1 MHVFP
6 KPPEAKQVPSVR
18 TFHGDTFTDPYEWMR
33 DKDSA
38 DLKSYVAA
46 ENAYTSART
55 AGLANLRKTLFDEF
69 RSHVQE
75 TDMSVPTRLDGYWYY
90 ARTQEGKQYGV
101 QCRMPIRGEDDWTP
115 PEINANDAPGVI
127 PGEQV
132 ILDANTEAEGHDF
145 FQIGGMDISKD
156 GTWLLFGVDTSG
168 DEQYDF
174 RIRNLDTGEQLPD
187 ELDGLAAACFTPDG
201 RYVFATL
208 LDDAQR
214 PYAIRRHKVG
224 EPVERDVIVY
234 EEHDEKFW
242 VGIGLSF
249 DERNLVIGTG
259 SKTTTEVLMLPTATP
274 EGEFQA
280 FIPRQEGVEYDVS
293 FAVFEHAGE
302 HGEDL
307 PVAIVYHNLANP
319 NFEIDVIDMSAA
331 RPPYRIGDGVRIVQG
346 SPYGSEDGEKVIA
359 GASAMPVGTP
369 YDDATNPQI
378 LRGVRGLAVE
388 GIAMH
393 EHFVALSY
401 RANGLPKLAV
411 MSKQQA
417 AQDFLARRENVDR
430 LMVVR
435 ERGRHT
441 QISVIE
447 DNVLVEHY
455 VSDIQEVATVGNI
468 YLGRV
473 QNVLPSMEAAFVDIG
488 QARNGVLYAG
498 EVNWDATRLEGQP
511 RRIELAFKSGDPVL
525 VQVTKDPIG
534 HKGARLTSQVTLA
547 GRFLVLVPSGG
558 MTGVSRKLSDRERN
572 RLKSIVS
579 KIAPKDMGVIIR
591 TAAEG
596 ASEEAIAKD
605 LEGLTNQWAEIQ
617 RKREEFLHGKRPKL
631 LQGEPDV
638 AIRVV
643 RDIFNDDFNKM
654 IVEGDGVY
662 HRIEEYLDHMAPD
675 LHNKLERWD
684 PEEHGGKDVFDRWQ
698 IDSQLRKGMERQV
711 YLPSGGSIVIDRTEA
726 MTTIDVNTG
735 RFIGKGKSLEET
747 VTRCNL
753 EASEEIAR
761 QLRLRDIGGMVMIDY
776 VDMVMPANR
785 DLVLRRLV
793 ECLARDRTKHQ
804 VAEVTSLGLVQ
815 MTRKRIGQGLV
826 EAFSEECP
834 ECKGRGFI
842 VHDEPTISAEFD
854 DPYAM
859 KGGDPFVRTN
869 KHGHGT
875 PEVHAPKGSSA
886 AVKAK
891 LAQIAAA
898 AVAANVAAEAEESV
912 EAPAADTTEETAKVD
927 VAVESTVESAA
938 ESAGNAGDTERVEQV
953 EGEVIDD
960 AEQSADDA
968 AAVTVEDAAEES

>member
-307 PVAIVYHNLANP
+307 PIAIVYHNLANP

-411 MSKQQA
+411 MSKQPA
-417 AQDFLARRENVDR
+417 AQDFRARRPWQFAEVNVPELDGDWDGASDDAAVNPPQLKDFEGSSAR
-430 LMVVR
+430 LYSIGTAGNPSYEAPRMRYMVTGYTRPGELREFDPRTGEDVLLKRANVLGSFDARDYVERRIWVQVR
-435 ERGRHT
+435 DGEQVPVSLVWRRDCVRGRMPMFVIGYGAYE
-441 QISVIE
+441 ISS
-447 DNVLVEHY
+447 DPAFS
-455 VSDIQEVATVGNI
+455 VSR
-468 YLGRV
+468 L
-473 QNVLPSMEAAFVDIG
+473 SMLD
-488 QARNGVLYAG
+488 RGVLYVVPHVRGGGEMGRAWYEMGRRRNKKHTFGDFIDVTAAIQDCGLADRARTVANGGSAG
-498 EVNWDATRLEGQP
+498 GLLMGAVANMAPERFAGIEADVPFVDALTTILDPTLPLTVTEWDEW
-511 RRIELAFKSGDPVL
+511 GDPL
-525 VQVTKDPIG
+525 HDAETYRYMKTYTPYENAPAPG
-534 HKGARLTSQVTLA
+534 EGGARWPDGTPVTAFPKIFVTTSMNDSRVMVVEPLKWVARLQAAGLDAIIKIEAEAGHGGTSGRYAQWKQICYENAWVLA
-547 GRFLVLVPSGG
+547 
-558 MTGVSRKLSDRERN
+558 
-572 RLKSIVS
+572 
-579 KIAPKDMGVIIR
+579 AMG
-591 TAAEG
+591 
-596 ASEEAIAKD
+596 
-605 LEGLTNQWAEIQ
+605 
-617 RKREEFLHGKRPKL
+617 
-631 LQGEPDV
+631 
-638 AIRVV
+638 
-643 RDIFNDDFNKM
+643 
-654 IVEGDGVY
+654 
-662 HRIEEYLDHMAPD
+662 IEE
-675 LHNKLERWD
+675 
-684 PEEHGGKDVFDRWQ
+684 
-698 IDSQLRKGMERQV
+698 
-711 YLPSGGSIVIDRTEA
+711 
-726 MTTIDVNTG
+726 
-735 RFIGKGKSLEET
+735 
-747 VTRCNL
+747 
-753 EASEEIAR
+753 
-761 QLRLRDIGGMVMIDY
+761 
-776 VDMVMPANR
+776 
-785 DLVLRRLV
+785 
-793 ECLARDRTKHQ
+793 
-804 VAEVTSLGLVQ
+804 
-815 MTRKRIGQGLV
+815 
-826 EAFSEECP
+826 
-834 ECKGRGFI
+834 
-842 VHDEPTISAEFD
+842 
-854 DPYAM
+854 
-859 KGGDPFVRTN
+859 
-869 KHGHGT
+869 
-875 PEVHAPKGSSA
+875 
-886 AVKAK
+886 
-891 LAQIAAA
+891 
-898 AVAANVAAEAEESV
+898 
-912 EAPAADTTEETAKVD
+912 
-927 VAVESTVESAA
+927 
-938 ESAGNAGDTERVEQV
+938 
-953 EGEVIDD
+953 
-960 AEQSADDA
+960 
-968 AAVTVEDAAEES
+968 

>member
-18 TFHGDTFTDPYEWMR
+18 TFHGDTFTDSYEWMR

-417 AQDFLARRENVDR
+417 AQDFLARRPWQFAEVNVPELDGDWDGASDDAAVNPPQLKDFEGSSAR
-430 LMVVR
+430 LYSIGTAGNPSYEAPRMRYMVTGYTRPGELREFDPRTGEDVLLKRANVLGSFDARDYVERRIWVQVR
-435 ERGRHT
+435 DGEQVPVSLVWRRDCVRGRMPMFVIGYGAYE
-441 QISVIE
+441 ISS
-447 DNVLVEHY
+447 DPAFS
-455 VSDIQEVATVGNI
+455 VSR
-468 YLGRV
+468 L
-473 QNVLPSMEAAFVDIG
+473 SMLD
-488 QARNGVLYAG
+488 RGVLYVVPHVRGGGEMGRAWYEMGRRRNKKHTFEDFIDVTAAIQDCGLADRARTVANGGSAG
-498 EVNWDATRLEGQP
+498 GLLMGAVANMAPERFAGIEADVPFVDALTTILDPTLPLTVTEWDEW
-511 RRIELAFKSGDPVL
+511 GDPL
-525 VQVTKDPIG
+525 HDAETYRYMKTYTPYENAPAPG
-534 HKGARLTSQVTLA
+534 EGGARWPDGTPVTAFPKIFVTTSMNDSRVMVVEPLKWVARLQAAGLDAIIKIEAEAGHGGTSGRYAQWKQICYENAWVLA
-547 GRFLVLVPSGG
+547 
-558 MTGVSRKLSDRERN
+558 
-572 RLKSIVS
+572 
-579 KIAPKDMGVIIR
+579 AMG
-591 TAAEG
+591 
-596 ASEEAIAKD
+596 
-605 LEGLTNQWAEIQ
+605 
-617 RKREEFLHGKRPKL
+617 
-631 LQGEPDV
+631 
-638 AIRVV
+638 
-643 RDIFNDDFNKM
+643 
-654 IVEGDGVY
+654 
-662 HRIEEYLDHMAPD
+662 IEE
-675 LHNKLERWD
+675 
-684 PEEHGGKDVFDRWQ
+684 
-698 IDSQLRKGMERQV
+698 
-711 YLPSGGSIVIDRTEA
+711 
-726 MTTIDVNTG
+726 
-735 RFIGKGKSLEET
+735 
-747 VTRCNL
+747 
-753 EASEEIAR
+753 
-761 QLRLRDIGGMVMIDY
+761 
-776 VDMVMPANR
+776 
-785 DLVLRRLV
+785 
-793 ECLARDRTKHQ
+793 
-804 VAEVTSLGLVQ
+804 
-815 MTRKRIGQGLV
+815 
-826 EAFSEECP
+826 
-834 ECKGRGFI
+834 
-842 VHDEPTISAEFD
+842 
-854 DPYAM
+854 
-859 KGGDPFVRTN
+859 
-869 KHGHGT
+869 
-875 PEVHAPKGSSA
+875 
-886 AVKAK
+886 
-891 LAQIAAA
+891 
-898 AVAANVAAEAEESV
+898 
-912 EAPAADTTEETAKVD
+912 
-927 VAVESTVESAA
+927 
-938 ESAGNAGDTERVEQV
+938 
-953 EGEVIDD
+953 
-960 AEQSADDA
+960 
-968 AAVTVEDAAEES
+968 

>member
-417 AQDFLARRENVDR
+417 AQDFLARRPWQFAEVNVPELDGDWDGASDDAAVNPPQLKDFEGSSAR
-430 LMVVR
+430 LYSIGTAGNPSYEAPRMRYMVTGYTRPGELREFDPRTGEDVLLKRANVLGSFDARDYVERRIWVQVR
-435 ERGRHT
+435 DGEQVPVSLVWRRDCVRGRMPMFV
-441 QISVIE
+441 IGYGAYELSSDPAFSVSR
-447 DNVLVEHY
+447 L
-455 VSDIQEVATVGNI
+455 
-468 YLGRV
+468 
-473 QNVLPSMEAAFVDIG
+473 SMLD
-488 QARNGVLYAG
+488 RGVLYVVPHVRGGGEMGRAWYEMGRRRNKKHTFEDFIDVTAAIQDCGLADRARTVANGGSAG
-498 EVNWDATRLEGQP
+498 GLLMGAVANMAPERFAGIEADVPFVDALTTILDPTLPLTVTEWDEW
-511 RRIELAFKSGDPVL
+511 GDPL
-525 VQVTKDPIG
+525 HDAETYRYMKTYTPYENAPAPG
-534 HKGARLTSQVTLA
+534 EGGARWPDGTPVTAFPKIFVTTSMNDSRVMVVEPLKWVARLQAAGLDAIIKIEAEAGHGGTSGRYAQWKQICYENAWVLA
-547 GRFLVLVPSGG
+547 
-558 MTGVSRKLSDRERN
+558 
-572 RLKSIVS
+572 
-579 KIAPKDMGVIIR
+579 AMG
-591 TAAEG
+591 
-596 ASEEAIAKD
+596 
-605 LEGLTNQWAEIQ
+605 
-617 RKREEFLHGKRPKL
+617 
-631 LQGEPDV
+631 
-638 AIRVV
+638 
-643 RDIFNDDFNKM
+643 
-654 IVEGDGVY
+654 
-662 HRIEEYLDHMAPD
+662 IEE
-675 LHNKLERWD
+675 
-684 PEEHGGKDVFDRWQ
+684 
-698 IDSQLRKGMERQV
+698 
-711 YLPSGGSIVIDRTEA
+711 
-726 MTTIDVNTG
+726 
-735 RFIGKGKSLEET
+735 
-747 VTRCNL
+747 
-753 EASEEIAR
+753 
-761 QLRLRDIGGMVMIDY
+761 
-776 VDMVMPANR
+776 
-785 DLVLRRLV
+785 
-793 ECLARDRTKHQ
+793 
-804 VAEVTSLGLVQ
+804 
-815 MTRKRIGQGLV
+815 
-826 EAFSEECP
+826 
-834 ECKGRGFI
+834 
-842 VHDEPTISAEFD
+842 
-854 DPYAM
+854 
-859 KGGDPFVRTN
+859 
-869 KHGHGT
+869 
-875 PEVHAPKGSSA
+875 
-886 AVKAK
+886 
-891 LAQIAAA
+891 
-898 AVAANVAAEAEESV
+898 
-912 EAPAADTTEETAKVD
+912 
-927 VAVESTVESAA
+927 
-938 ESAGNAGDTERVEQV
+938 
-953 EGEVIDD
+953 
-960 AEQSADDA
+960 
-968 AAVTVEDAAEES
+968 

>member
-417 AQDFLARRENVDR
+417 AQDFLARRPWQFAEVNVPELDGDWDGASDDAAVNPPQLKDFEGSSAR
-430 LMVVR
+430 LYSIGTAGNPSYEAPRMRYMVTGYTRPGELREFDPRTGEDVLLKRANVLGSFDARDYVERRIWVQVR
-435 ERGRHT
+435 DGEQVPVSLVWRRDCVRGRMPMFVIGYGAYE
-441 QISVIE
+441 ISS
-447 DNVLVEHY
+447 DPAFS
-455 VSDIQEVATVGNI
+455 VSR
-468 YLGRV
+468 L
-473 QNVLPSMEAAFVDIG
+473 SMLD
-488 QARNGVLYAG
+488 RGVLYVVPHVRGGGEMGRAWYEMGRRRNKKHTFEDFIDVTAAIQDCGLADRARTVANGGSAG
-498 EVNWDATRLEGQP
+498 GLLMGAVANMAPERFAGIEAEVPVVDALTTILDPTLPLTVTEWDEW
-511 RRIELAFKSGDPVL
+511 GDPL
-525 VQVTKDPIG
+525 HDAETYRYMKTYTPYENAPAPG
-534 HKGARLTSQVTLA
+534 EGGARWPDGTPVTAFPKIFVTTSMNDSRVMVVEPLKWVARLQAAGLDAIIKIEAEAGHGGTSGRYAQWKQICYENAWVLA
-547 GRFLVLVPSGG
+547 
-558 MTGVSRKLSDRERN
+558 
-572 RLKSIVS
+572 
-579 KIAPKDMGVIIR
+579 AMG
-591 TAAEG
+591 
-596 ASEEAIAKD
+596 
-605 LEGLTNQWAEIQ
+605 
-617 RKREEFLHGKRPKL
+617 
-631 LQGEPDV
+631 
-638 AIRVV
+638 
-643 RDIFNDDFNKM
+643 
-654 IVEGDGVY
+654 
-662 HRIEEYLDHMAPD
+662 IEE
-675 LHNKLERWD
+675 
-684 PEEHGGKDVFDRWQ
+684 
-698 IDSQLRKGMERQV
+698 
-711 YLPSGGSIVIDRTEA
+711 
-726 MTTIDVNTG
+726 
-735 RFIGKGKSLEET
+735 
-747 VTRCNL
+747 
-753 EASEEIAR
+753 
-761 QLRLRDIGGMVMIDY
+761 
-776 VDMVMPANR
+776 
-785 DLVLRRLV
+785 
-793 ECLARDRTKHQ
+793 
-804 VAEVTSLGLVQ
+804 
-815 MTRKRIGQGLV
+815 
-826 EAFSEECP
+826 
-834 ECKGRGFI
+834 
-842 VHDEPTISAEFD
+842 
-854 DPYAM
+854 
-859 KGGDPFVRTN
+859 
-869 KHGHGT
+869 
-875 PEVHAPKGSSA
+875 
-886 AVKAK
+886 
-891 LAQIAAA
+891 
-898 AVAANVAAEAEESV
+898 
-912 EAPAADTTEETAKVD
+912 
-927 VAVESTVESAA
+927 
-938 ESAGNAGDTERVEQV
+938 
-953 EGEVIDD
+953 
-960 AEQSADDA
+960 
-968 AAVTVEDAAEES
+968 

>member
-55 AGLANLRKTLFDEF
+55 AGLANLRKTIFDEF

-417 AQDFLARRENVDR
+417 AQDFLARRPWQFAEVNVPELDGDWDGASDDAAVNPPQLKDFEGSSAR
-430 LMVVR
+430 LYSIGTAGNPSYEAPRMRYMVTGYTRPGELREFDPRTGEDVLLKRANVLGSFDARDYVERRIWVQVR
-435 ERGRHT
+435 DGEQVPVSLVWRRDCVRGRMPMFVIGYGAYE
-441 QISVIE
+441 ISS
-447 DNVLVEHY
+447 DPAFS
-455 VSDIQEVATVGNI
+455 VSR
-468 YLGRV
+468 L
-473 QNVLPSMEAAFVDIG
+473 SMLD
-488 QARNGVLYAG
+488 RGVLYVVPHVRGGGEMGRAWYEMGRRRNKKHTFEDFIDVTAAIQDCGLADRARTVANGGSAG
-498 EVNWDATRLEGQP
+498 GLLMGAVANMAPERFAGIEADVPFVDALTTILDPTLPLTVTEWDEW
-511 RRIELAFKSGDPVL
+511 GDPL
-525 VQVTKDPIG
+525 HDAETYRYMKTYTPYENAPAPG
-534 HKGARLTSQVTLA
+534 EGGARWPDGTPVTAFPKIFVTTSMNDSRVMVVEPLKWVARLQAAGLDAIIKIEAEAGHGGTSGRYAQWKQICYENAWVLA
-547 GRFLVLVPSGG
+547 
-558 MTGVSRKLSDRERN
+558 
-572 RLKSIVS
+572 
-579 KIAPKDMGVIIR
+579 AMG
-591 TAAEG
+591 
-596 ASEEAIAKD
+596 
-605 LEGLTNQWAEIQ
+605 
-617 RKREEFLHGKRPKL
+617 
-631 LQGEPDV
+631 
-638 AIRVV
+638 
-643 RDIFNDDFNKM
+643 
-654 IVEGDGVY
+654 
-662 HRIEEYLDHMAPD
+662 IEE
-675 LHNKLERWD
+675 
-684 PEEHGGKDVFDRWQ
+684 
-698 IDSQLRKGMERQV
+698 
-711 YLPSGGSIVIDRTEA
+711 
-726 MTTIDVNTG
+726 
-735 RFIGKGKSLEET
+735 
-747 VTRCNL
+747 
-753 EASEEIAR
+753 
-761 QLRLRDIGGMVMIDY
+761 
-776 VDMVMPANR
+776 
-785 DLVLRRLV
+785 
-793 ECLARDRTKHQ
+793 
-804 VAEVTSLGLVQ
+804 
-815 MTRKRIGQGLV
+815 
-826 EAFSEECP
+826 
-834 ECKGRGFI
+834 
-842 VHDEPTISAEFD
+842 
-854 DPYAM
+854 
-859 KGGDPFVRTN
+859 
-869 KHGHGT
+869 
-875 PEVHAPKGSSA
+875 
-886 AVKAK
+886 
-891 LAQIAAA
+891 
-898 AVAANVAAEAEESV
+898 
-912 EAPAADTTEETAKVD
+912 
-927 VAVESTVESAA
+927 
-938 ESAGNAGDTERVEQV
+938 
-953 EGEVIDD
+953 
-960 AEQSADDA
+960 
-968 AAVTVEDAAEES
+968 

>member
-417 AQDFLARRENVDR
+417 AQDFLARRPWQFAEVNVPELDGDWDGASDDAAVNPPQLKDFEGSSAR
-430 LMVVR
+430 LYSIGTAGNPSYEAPRMRYMVTGYTRPGELREFDPRTGEDVLLKRANVLGSFDARDYVERRIWVQVR
-435 ERGRHT
+435 DGEQVPVSLVWRRDCVRGRMPMFV
-441 QISVIE
+441 IGYGAYEICSDPAFSVSRLRML
-447 DNVLVEHY
+447 D
-455 VSDIQEVATVGNI
+455 
-468 YLGRV
+468 R
-473 QNVLPSMEAAFVDIG
+473 
-488 QARNGVLYAG
+488 GVLYVVPHVRGGGEMGRAWYEMGRRRNKKHTFEDFIDVTAAIQDCGLADRARTVANGGSAG
-498 EVNWDATRLEGQP
+498 GLLMGAVANMAPERFAGIEADVPFVDALTTILDPTLPLTVTEWDEW
-511 RRIELAFKSGDPVL
+511 GDPL
-525 VQVTKDPIG
+525 HDAETYRYMKTYTPYENAPAPG
-534 HKGARLTSQVTLA
+534 EGGARWPDGTPVTAFPKIFVTTSMNDSRVMVVEPLKWVARLQAAGLDAIIKIEAEAGHGGTSGRYAQWKQICYENAWVLA
-547 GRFLVLVPSGG
+547 
-558 MTGVSRKLSDRERN
+558 
-572 RLKSIVS
+572 
-579 KIAPKDMGVIIR
+579 AMG
-591 TAAEG
+591 
-596 ASEEAIAKD
+596 
-605 LEGLTNQWAEIQ
+605 
-617 RKREEFLHGKRPKL
+617 
-631 LQGEPDV
+631 
-638 AIRVV
+638 
-643 RDIFNDDFNKM
+643 
-654 IVEGDGVY
+654 
-662 HRIEEYLDHMAPD
+662 IEE
-675 LHNKLERWD
+675 
-684 PEEHGGKDVFDRWQ
+684 
-698 IDSQLRKGMERQV
+698 
-711 YLPSGGSIVIDRTEA
+711 
-726 MTTIDVNTG
+726 
-735 RFIGKGKSLEET
+735 
-747 VTRCNL
+747 
-753 EASEEIAR
+753 
-761 QLRLRDIGGMVMIDY
+761 
-776 VDMVMPANR
+776 
-785 DLVLRRLV
+785 
-793 ECLARDRTKHQ
+793 
-804 VAEVTSLGLVQ
+804 
-815 MTRKRIGQGLV
+815 
-826 EAFSEECP
+826 
-834 ECKGRGFI
+834 
-842 VHDEPTISAEFD
+842 
-854 DPYAM
+854 
-859 KGGDPFVRTN
+859 
-869 KHGHGT
+869 
-875 PEVHAPKGSSA
+875 
-886 AVKAK
+886 
-891 LAQIAAA
+891 
-898 AVAANVAAEAEESV
+898 
-912 EAPAADTTEETAKVD
+912 
-927 VAVESTVESAA
+927 
-938 ESAGNAGDTERVEQV
+938 
-953 EGEVIDD
+953 
-960 AEQSADDA
+960 
-968 AAVTVEDAAEES
+968 

>member
-307 PVAIVYHNLANP
+307 PIAIVYHNLANP

-378 LRGVRGLAVE
+378 LHGVRGLAVE

-417 AQDFLARRENVDR
+417 AQDFLARRPWQFAEVNVPELDGDWDGASDDAAVNPPQLKDFEGSSAR
-430 LMVVR
+430 LYSIGTAGNPSYEAPRMRYMVTGYTRPGELREFDPRTGEDVLLKRANVLGSFDARDYVERRIWVQVR
-435 ERGRHT
+435 DGEQVPVSLVWRRDCVRGRMPMFVIGYGAYE
-441 QISVIE
+441 ISS
-447 DNVLVEHY
+447 DPAFS
-455 VSDIQEVATVGNI
+455 VSR
-468 YLGRV
+468 L
-473 QNVLPSMEAAFVDIG
+473 SMLD
-488 QARNGVLYAG
+488 RGVLYVVPHVRGGGEMGRAWYEMGRRRNKKHTFEDFIDVTAAIQDCGLADRARTVANGGSAG
-498 EVNWDATRLEGQP
+498 GLLMGAVANMAPERFAGIEADVPFVDALTTILDPTLPLTVTEWDEW
-511 RRIELAFKSGDPVL
+511 GDPL
-525 VQVTKDPIG
+525 HDAETYRYMKTYTPYENAPAPG
-534 HKGARLTSQVTLA
+534 EGGARWPDGTPVTAFPKIFVTTSMNDSRVMVVEPLKWVARLQAAGLDAIIKIEAEAGHGGTSGRYAQWKQICYENAWVLA
-547 GRFLVLVPSGG
+547 
-558 MTGVSRKLSDRERN
+558 
-572 RLKSIVS
+572 
-579 KIAPKDMGVIIR
+579 AMG
-591 TAAEG
+591 
-596 ASEEAIAKD
+596 
-605 LEGLTNQWAEIQ
+605 
-617 RKREEFLHGKRPKL
+617 
-631 LQGEPDV
+631 
-638 AIRVV
+638 
-643 RDIFNDDFNKM
+643 
-654 IVEGDGVY
+654 
-662 HRIEEYLDHMAPD
+662 IEE
-675 LHNKLERWD
+675 
-684 PEEHGGKDVFDRWQ
+684 
-698 IDSQLRKGMERQV
+698 
-711 YLPSGGSIVIDRTEA
+711 
-726 MTTIDVNTG
+726 
-735 RFIGKGKSLEET
+735 
-747 VTRCNL
+747 
-753 EASEEIAR
+753 
-761 QLRLRDIGGMVMIDY
+761 
-776 VDMVMPANR
+776 
-785 DLVLRRLV
+785 
-793 ECLARDRTKHQ
+793 
-804 VAEVTSLGLVQ
+804 
-815 MTRKRIGQGLV
+815 
-826 EAFSEECP
+826 
-834 ECKGRGFI
+834 
-842 VHDEPTISAEFD
+842 
-854 DPYAM
+854 
-859 KGGDPFVRTN
+859 
-869 KHGHGT
+869 
-875 PEVHAPKGSSA
+875 
-886 AVKAK
+886 
-891 LAQIAAA
+891 
-898 AVAANVAAEAEESV
+898 
-912 EAPAADTTEETAKVD
+912 
-927 VAVESTVESAA
+927 
-938 ESAGNAGDTERVEQV
+938 
-953 EGEVIDD
+953 
-960 AEQSADDA
+960 
-968 AAVTVEDAAEES
+968 

>member
-417 AQDFLARRENVDR
+417 AQDFLARRPWQFAEVNVPELDGDWDGASDDAAVNPPQLKDFEGSSAR
-430 LMVVR
+430 LYSIGTAGNPSYEAPRMRYMVTGYTRPGELREFDPRTGEDVLLKRANVLGSFDARDYVERRIWVQVR
-435 ERGRHT
+435 DGEQVPVSLVWRRDCVRGRMPMFVIGYGAYE
-441 QISVIE
+441 ISS
-447 DNVLVEHY
+447 DPAFS
-455 VSDIQEVATVGNI
+455 VSR
-468 YLGRV
+468 L
-473 QNVLPSMEAAFVDIG
+473 SMLD
-488 QARNGVLYAG
+488 RGVLYVVPHVRGGGEMGRAWYEMGRRRNKKHTFEDFIDVTAAIPDCGLADRARTVANGGSAG
-498 EVNWDATRLEGQP
+498 GLLMGAVAYMAPERFAGIEADVPFVDALTTILDPTLPLTVTEWDEW
-511 RRIELAFKSGDPVL
+511 GDPL
-525 VQVTKDPIG
+525 HDAETYRYMKTYTPYENAPAPG
-534 HKGARLTSQVTLA
+534 EGGARWPDGTPVTAFPKIFVTTSMNDSRVMVVEPLKWVARLQAAGLDAIIKIEAEAGHGGTSGRYAQWKQICYENAWVLA
-547 GRFLVLVPSGG
+547 
-558 MTGVSRKLSDRERN
+558 
-572 RLKSIVS
+572 
-579 KIAPKDMGVIIR
+579 AMG
-591 TAAEG
+591 
-596 ASEEAIAKD
+596 
-605 LEGLTNQWAEIQ
+605 
-617 RKREEFLHGKRPKL
+617 
-631 LQGEPDV
+631 
-638 AIRVV
+638 
-643 RDIFNDDFNKM
+643 
-654 IVEGDGVY
+654 
-662 HRIEEYLDHMAPD
+662 IEE
-675 LHNKLERWD
+675 
-684 PEEHGGKDVFDRWQ
+684 
-698 IDSQLRKGMERQV
+698 
-711 YLPSGGSIVIDRTEA
+711 
-726 MTTIDVNTG
+726 
-735 RFIGKGKSLEET
+735 
-747 VTRCNL
+747 
-753 EASEEIAR
+753 
-761 QLRLRDIGGMVMIDY
+761 
-776 VDMVMPANR
+776 
-785 DLVLRRLV
+785 
-793 ECLARDRTKHQ
+793 
-804 VAEVTSLGLVQ
+804 
-815 MTRKRIGQGLV
+815 
-826 EAFSEECP
+826 
-834 ECKGRGFI
+834 
-842 VHDEPTISAEFD
+842 
-854 DPYAM
+854 
-859 KGGDPFVRTN
+859 
-869 KHGHGT
+869 
-875 PEVHAPKGSSA
+875 
-886 AVKAK
+886 
-891 LAQIAAA
+891 
-898 AVAANVAAEAEESV
+898 
-912 EAPAADTTEETAKVD
+912 
-927 VAVESTVESAA
+927 
-938 ESAGNAGDTERVEQV
+938 
-953 EGEVIDD
+953 
-960 AEQSADDA
+960 
-968 AAVTVEDAAEES
+968 

>member
-55 AGLANLRKTLFDEF
+55 AGLANLRTTLFDEF

-307 PVAIVYHNLANP
+307 PIAIVYHNLANP

-417 AQDFLARRENVDR
+417 AQDFLARRPWQFAEVNVPELDGDWDGASDDVAVNPPQLKDFEGSSAR
-430 LMVVR
+430 LYSIGTAGNPSYEAPRMRYMVTGYTRPGELREFDPRTGEDVLLKRANVLGSFDARDYVERRIWVQVR
-435 ERGRHT
+435 DGEQVPVSLVWRRDCVRGRMPMFVIGYGAYE
-441 QISVIE
+441 ISS
-447 DNVLVEHY
+447 DPAFS
-455 VSDIQEVATVGNI
+455 VSR
-468 YLGRV
+468 L
-473 QNVLPSMEAAFVDIG
+473 SMLD
-488 QARNGVLYAG
+488 RGVLYVVPHVRGGGEMGRAWYEMGRRRNKKHTFEDFIDVTAAIQDCGLADRARTVANGGSAG
-498 EVNWDATRLEGQP
+498 GLLMGAVANMAPERFAGIEADVPFVDALTTILDPTLPLTVTEWDEW
-511 RRIELAFKSGDPVL
+511 GDPL
-525 VQVTKDPIG
+525 HDAETYRYMKTYTPYENAPAPG
-534 HKGARLTSQVTLA
+534 EGGARWPDGTPVTAFPKIFVTTSMNDSRVMVVEPLKWVARLQAAGLDAIIKIEAEAGHGGTSGRYAQWKQICYENAWVLA
-547 GRFLVLVPSGG
+547 
-558 MTGVSRKLSDRERN
+558 
-572 RLKSIVS
+572 
-579 KIAPKDMGVIIR
+579 AMG
-591 TAAEG
+591 
-596 ASEEAIAKD
+596 
-605 LEGLTNQWAEIQ
+605 
-617 RKREEFLHGKRPKL
+617 
-631 LQGEPDV
+631 
-638 AIRVV
+638 
-643 RDIFNDDFNKM
+643 
-654 IVEGDGVY
+654 
-662 HRIEEYLDHMAPD
+662 IEE
-675 LHNKLERWD
+675 
-684 PEEHGGKDVFDRWQ
+684 
-698 IDSQLRKGMERQV
+698 
-711 YLPSGGSIVIDRTEA
+711 
-726 MTTIDVNTG
+726 
-735 RFIGKGKSLEET
+735 
-747 VTRCNL
+747 
-753 EASEEIAR
+753 
-761 QLRLRDIGGMVMIDY
+761 
-776 VDMVMPANR
+776 
-785 DLVLRRLV
+785 
-793 ECLARDRTKHQ
+793 
-804 VAEVTSLGLVQ
+804 
-815 MTRKRIGQGLV
+815 
-826 EAFSEECP
+826 
-834 ECKGRGFI
+834 
-842 VHDEPTISAEFD
+842 
-854 DPYAM
+854 
-859 KGGDPFVRTN
+859 
-869 KHGHGT
+869 
-875 PEVHAPKGSSA
+875 
-886 AVKAK
+886 
-891 LAQIAAA
+891 
-898 AVAANVAAEAEESV
+898 
-912 EAPAADTTEETAKVD
+912 
-927 VAVESTVESAA
+927 
-938 ESAGNAGDTERVEQV
+938 
-953 EGEVIDD
+953 
-960 AEQSADDA
+960 
-968 AAVTVEDAAEES
+968 

>member
-417 AQDFLARRENVDR
+417 AQDFLARRPWQFAEVNVPELDGDWDGASDDAAVNPPQLKDFEGSSAR
-430 LMVVR
+430 LYSIGTAGNPSYEAPRMRYMVTGYTRPGELREFDPRTGEDVLLKRANVLGSFDARDYVERRIWVQVR
-435 ERGRHT
+435 DGEQVPVSLVWRRDCVRGRMPMFVIGYGAYE
-441 QISVIE
+441 ISS
-447 DNVLVEHY
+447 DPAFS
-455 VSDIQEVATVGNI
+455 VSR
-468 YLGRV
+468 L
-473 QNVLPSMEAAFVDIG
+473 SMLD
-488 QARNGVLYAG
+488 RGVLYVVPHVRGGEMGRAWYEMGRRRNKKHTFEDFIDVTAAIQDCGLADRARTVANGGSAG
-498 EVNWDATRLEGQP
+498 GLLMGAVANMAPERFAGIEADVPFVDALTTILDPTLPLTVTEWDEW
-511 RRIELAFKSGDPVL
+511 GDPL
-525 VQVTKDPIG
+525 HDAETYRYMKTYTPYENAPAPG
-534 HKGARLTSQVTLA
+534 EGGARWPDGTPVTAFPKIFVTTSMNDSRVMVVEPLKWVARLQAAGLDAIIKIEAEAGHGGTSGRYAQWKQICYENAWVLA
-547 GRFLVLVPSGG
+547 
-558 MTGVSRKLSDRERN
+558 
-572 RLKSIVS
+572 
-579 KIAPKDMGVIIR
+579 AMG
-591 TAAEG
+591 
-596 ASEEAIAKD
+596 
-605 LEGLTNQWAEIQ
+605 
-617 RKREEFLHGKRPKL
+617 
-631 LQGEPDV
+631 
-638 AIRVV
+638 
-643 RDIFNDDFNKM
+643 
-654 IVEGDGVY
+654 
-662 HRIEEYLDHMAPD
+662 IEE
-675 LHNKLERWD
+675 
-684 PEEHGGKDVFDRWQ
+684 
-698 IDSQLRKGMERQV
+698 
-711 YLPSGGSIVIDRTEA
+711 
-726 MTTIDVNTG
+726 
-735 RFIGKGKSLEET
+735 
-747 VTRCNL
+747 
-753 EASEEIAR
+753 
-761 QLRLRDIGGMVMIDY
+761 
-776 VDMVMPANR
+776 
-785 DLVLRRLV
+785 
-793 ECLARDRTKHQ
+793 
-804 VAEVTSLGLVQ
+804 
-815 MTRKRIGQGLV
+815 
-826 EAFSEECP
+826 
-834 ECKGRGFI
+834 
-842 VHDEPTISAEFD
+842 
-854 DPYAM
+854 
-859 KGGDPFVRTN
+859 
-869 KHGHGT
+869 
-875 PEVHAPKGSSA
+875 
-886 AVKAK
+886 
-891 LAQIAAA
+891 
-898 AVAANVAAEAEESV
+898 
-912 EAPAADTTEETAKVD
+912 
-927 VAVESTVESAA
+927 
-938 ESAGNAGDTERVEQV
+938 
-953 EGEVIDD
+953 
-960 AEQSADDA
+960 
-968 AAVTVEDAAEES
+968 

>member
-1 MHVFP
+1 MTGMHVFP

-417 AQDFLARRENVDR
+417 AQDFLARRPWQFAEVNVPELDGDWDGASDDAAVNPPQLKDFEGSSAR
-430 LMVVR
+430 LYSIGTAGNPSYEAPRMRYMVTGYTRPGELREFDPRTGEDVLLKRANVLGSFDARDYVERRIWVQVR
-435 ERGRHT
+435 DGEQVPVSLVWRRDCVRGRMPMFVIGYGAYE
-441 QISVIE
+441 ISS
-447 DNVLVEHY
+447 DPAFS
-455 VSDIQEVATVGNI
+455 VSR
-468 YLGRV
+468 L
-473 QNVLPSMEAAFVDIG
+473 SMLD
-488 QARNGVLYAG
+488 RGVLYVVPHVRGGGEMGRAWYEMGRRRNKKHTFEDFIDVTAAIQDCGLADRARTVANGGSAG
-498 EVNWDATRLEGQP
+498 GLLMGAVANMAPERFAGIEADVPFVDALTTILDPTLPLTVTEWDEW
-511 RRIELAFKSGDPVL
+511 GDPL
-525 VQVTKDPIG
+525 HDAETYRYMKTYTPYENAPAPG
-534 HKGARLTSQVTLA
+534 EGGARWPDGTPVTAFPKIFVTTSMNDSRVMVVEPLKWVARLQAAGLDAIIKIEAEAGHGGTSGRYAQWKQICYENAWVLA
-547 GRFLVLVPSGG
+547 
-558 MTGVSRKLSDRERN
+558 
-572 RLKSIVS
+572 
-579 KIAPKDMGVIIR
+579 AMG
-591 TAAEG
+591 
-596 ASEEAIAKD
+596 
-605 LEGLTNQWAEIQ
+605 
-617 RKREEFLHGKRPKL
+617 
-631 LQGEPDV
+631 
-638 AIRVV
+638 
-643 RDIFNDDFNKM
+643 
-654 IVEGDGVY
+654 
-662 HRIEEYLDHMAPD
+662 IEE
-675 LHNKLERWD
+675 
-684 PEEHGGKDVFDRWQ
+684 
-698 IDSQLRKGMERQV
+698 
-711 YLPSGGSIVIDRTEA
+711 
-726 MTTIDVNTG
+726 
-735 RFIGKGKSLEET
+735 
-747 VTRCNL
+747 
-753 EASEEIAR
+753 
-761 QLRLRDIGGMVMIDY
+761 
-776 VDMVMPANR
+776 
-785 DLVLRRLV
+785 
-793 ECLARDRTKHQ
+793 
-804 VAEVTSLGLVQ
+804 
-815 MTRKRIGQGLV
+815 
-826 EAFSEECP
+826 
-834 ECKGRGFI
+834 
-842 VHDEPTISAEFD
+842 
-854 DPYAM
+854 
-859 KGGDPFVRTN
+859 
-869 KHGHGT
+869 
-875 PEVHAPKGSSA
+875 
-886 AVKAK
+886 
-891 LAQIAAA
+891 
-898 AVAANVAAEAEESV
+898 
-912 EAPAADTTEETAKVD
+912 
-927 VAVESTVESAA
+927 
-938 ESAGNAGDTERVEQV
+938 
-953 EGEVIDD
+953 
-960 AEQSADDA
+960 
-968 AAVTVEDAAEES
+968 

>member
-331 RPPYRIGDGVRIVQG
+331 RPPYRIGDGLRIVQG

-417 AQDFLARRENVDR
+417 AQDFLARRPWQFAEVNVPELDGDWDGASDDAAVNPPQLKDFEGSSAR
-430 LMVVR
+430 LYSIGTAGNPSYEAPRMRYMVTGYTRPGELREFDPRTGEDVLLKRANVLGSFDARDYVERRIWVQVR
-435 ERGRHT
+435 DGEQVPVSLVWRRDCVRGRMPMFVIGYGAYE
-441 QISVIE
+441 ISS
-447 DNVLVEHY
+447 DPAFS
-455 VSDIQEVATVGNI
+455 VSR
-468 YLGRV
+468 L
-473 QNVLPSMEAAFVDIG
+473 SMLD
-488 QARNGVLYAG
+488 RGVLYVVPHVRGGGEMGRAWYEMGRRRNKKHTFEDFIDVTAAIQDCGLADRARTVANGGSAG
-498 EVNWDATRLEGQP
+498 GLLMGAVANMAPERFAGIEADVPFVDALTTILDPTLPLTVTEWDEW
-511 RRIELAFKSGDPVL
+511 GDPL
-525 VQVTKDPIG
+525 HDAETYRYMKTYTPYENAPAPG
-534 HKGARLTSQVTLA
+534 EGGARWPDGTPVTAFPKIFVTTSMNDSRVMVVEPLKWVARLQAAGLDAIIKIEAEAGHGGTSGRYAQWKQICYENAWVLA
-547 GRFLVLVPSGG
+547 
-558 MTGVSRKLSDRERN
+558 
-572 RLKSIVS
+572 
-579 KIAPKDMGVIIR
+579 AMG
-591 TAAEG
+591 
-596 ASEEAIAKD
+596 
-605 LEGLTNQWAEIQ
+605 
-617 RKREEFLHGKRPKL
+617 
-631 LQGEPDV
+631 
-638 AIRVV
+638 
-643 RDIFNDDFNKM
+643 
-654 IVEGDGVY
+654 
-662 HRIEEYLDHMAPD
+662 IEE
-675 LHNKLERWD
+675 
-684 PEEHGGKDVFDRWQ
+684 
-698 IDSQLRKGMERQV
+698 
-711 YLPSGGSIVIDRTEA
+711 
-726 MTTIDVNTG
+726 
-735 RFIGKGKSLEET
+735 
-747 VTRCNL
+747 
-753 EASEEIAR
+753 
-761 QLRLRDIGGMVMIDY
+761 
-776 VDMVMPANR
+776 
-785 DLVLRRLV
+785 
-793 ECLARDRTKHQ
+793 
-804 VAEVTSLGLVQ
+804 
-815 MTRKRIGQGLV
+815 
-826 EAFSEECP
+826 
-834 ECKGRGFI
+834 
-842 VHDEPTISAEFD
+842 
-854 DPYAM
+854 
-859 KGGDPFVRTN
+859 
-869 KHGHGT
+869 
-875 PEVHAPKGSSA
+875 
-886 AVKAK
+886 
-891 LAQIAAA
+891 
-898 AVAANVAAEAEESV
+898 
-912 EAPAADTTEETAKVD
+912 
-927 VAVESTVESAA
+927 
-938 ESAGNAGDTERVEQV
+938 
-953 EGEVIDD
+953 
-960 AEQSADDA
+960 
-968 AAVTVEDAAEES
+968 

>member
-417 AQDFLARRENVDR
+417 AQDFLARRPW
-430 LMVVR
+430 
-435 ERGRHT
+435 
-441 QISVIE
+441 QF
-447 DNVLVEHY
+447 
-455 VSDIQEVATVGNI
+455 A
-468 YLGRV
+468 
-473 QNVLPSMEAAFVDIG
+473 
-488 QARNGVLYAG
+488 
-498 EVNWDATRLEGQP
+498 EVNVPELDGDWD
-511 RRIELAFKSGDPVL
+511 
-525 VQVTKDPIG
+525 
-534 HKGARLTSQVTLA
+534 
-547 GRFLVLVPSGG
+547 
-558 MTGVSRKLSDRERN
+558 
-572 RLKSIVS
+572 
-579 KIAPKDMGVIIR
+579 
-591 TAAEG
+591 G
-596 ASEEAIAKD
+596 ASDDAAVNPPQLKD
-605 LEGLTNQWAEIQ
+605 FE
-617 RKREEFLHGKRPKL
+617 
-631 LQGEPDV
+631 
-638 AIRVV
+638 
-643 RDIFNDDFNKM
+643 
-654 IVEGDGVY
+654 
-662 HRIEEYLDHMAPD
+662 
-675 LHNKLERWD
+675 
-684 PEEHGGKDVFDRWQ
+684 
-698 IDSQLRKGMERQV
+698 
-711 YLPSGGSIVIDRTEA
+711 
-726 MTTIDVNTG
+726 
-735 RFIGKGKSLEET
+735 
-747 VTRCNL
+747 
-753 EASEEIAR
+753 
-761 QLRLRDIGGMVMIDY
+761 
-776 VDMVMPANR
+776 
-785 DLVLRRLV
+785 
-793 ECLARDRTKHQ
+793 
-804 VAEVTSLGLVQ
+804 
-815 MTRKRIGQGLV
+815 
-826 EAFSEECP
+826 
-834 ECKGRGFI
+834 
-842 VHDEPTISAEFD
+842 
-854 DPYAM
+854 
-859 KGGDPFVRTN
+859 
-869 KHGHGT
+869 
-875 PEVHAPKGSSA
+875 GSSA
-886 AVKAK
+886 RLYSIGTAGNPSYEAPRMRYMVTGYTRPGELREFDPRTGEDVLLKR
-891 LAQIAAA
+891 
-898 AVAANVAAEAEESV
+898 ANVLGSFDARDYV
-912 EAPAADTTEETAKVD
+912 ERRIWVQVRD
-927 VAVESTVESAA
+927 
-938 ESAGNAGDTERVEQV
+938 GEQV
-953 EGEVIDD
+953 PVSLVWRRDCVRGRMPMFVIGYGAYEISSTRRSRCRD
-960 AEQSADDA
+960 
-968 AAVTVEDAAEES
+968 

>member
-417 AQDFLARRENVDR
+417 AQDFLARRPWQFAEVNVPELDGDWDGASDDAAVNPPQLKDFEGSSARLYSIGTAGNPSYEAPRMRYMVTGYTRPGELREFDPRTGEDVLLKRANVLGSFDARDYVERRIWVQVRDGEQVPVSLVWRRDCVRGRMPMFVIGYGAYEISSDPAFSVSRLSMLDR
-430 LMVVR
+430 GVLYVVPHVR
-435 ERGRHT
+435 GGGEMGRAWYERGRRRNKKHT
-441 QISVIE
+441 FEDFIDVTAAIQDCGLADRARTVANGGSAGGLLMGAVANMAPERFAGIE
-447 DNVLVEHY
+447 ADV
-455 VSDIQEVATVGNI
+455 
-468 YLGRV
+468 
-473 QNVLPSMEAAFVDIG
+473 PFVDALTTILDPTLPLT
-488 QARNGVLYAG
+488 VT
-498 EVNWDATRLEGQP
+498 EWDEW
-511 RRIELAFKSGDPVL
+511 GDPL
-525 VQVTKDPIG
+525 HDAETYRYMKTYTPYENAPAPG
-534 HKGARLTSQVTLA
+534 EGGARWPDGTPVTAFPKIFVTTSMNDSRVMVVEPLKWVARLQAAGLDAIIKIEAEAGHGGTSGRYAQWKQICYENAWVLA
-547 GRFLVLVPSGG
+547 
-558 MTGVSRKLSDRERN
+558 
-572 RLKSIVS
+572 
-579 KIAPKDMGVIIR
+579 AMG
-591 TAAEG
+591 
-596 ASEEAIAKD
+596 
-605 LEGLTNQWAEIQ
+605 
-617 RKREEFLHGKRPKL
+617 
-631 LQGEPDV
+631 
-638 AIRVV
+638 
-643 RDIFNDDFNKM
+643 
-654 IVEGDGVY
+654 
-662 HRIEEYLDHMAPD
+662 IEE
-675 LHNKLERWD
+675 
-684 PEEHGGKDVFDRWQ
+684 
-698 IDSQLRKGMERQV
+698 
-711 YLPSGGSIVIDRTEA
+711 
-726 MTTIDVNTG
+726 
-735 RFIGKGKSLEET
+735 
-747 VTRCNL
+747 
-753 EASEEIAR
+753 
-761 QLRLRDIGGMVMIDY
+761 
-776 VDMVMPANR
+776 
-785 DLVLRRLV
+785 
-793 ECLARDRTKHQ
+793 
-804 VAEVTSLGLVQ
+804 
-815 MTRKRIGQGLV
+815 
-826 EAFSEECP
+826 
-834 ECKGRGFI
+834 
-842 VHDEPTISAEFD
+842 
-854 DPYAM
+854 
-859 KGGDPFVRTN
+859 
-869 KHGHGT
+869 
-875 PEVHAPKGSSA
+875 
-886 AVKAK
+886 
-891 LAQIAAA
+891 
-898 AVAANVAAEAEESV
+898 
-912 EAPAADTTEETAKVD
+912 
-927 VAVESTVESAA
+927 
-938 ESAGNAGDTERVEQV
+938 
-953 EGEVIDD
+953 
-960 AEQSADDA
+960 
-968 AAVTVEDAAEES
+968 

>member
-417 AQDFLARRENVDR
+417 AQDFLARRPWQFAEVNVPELDGDWDGASDDAAVNPPQLKDFEGSSAR
-430 LMVVR
+430 LYSIGTAGNPSYEAPRMRYMVTGYTRPGELREFDPRTGEDVLLKRANVLGSFDARDYVERRIWVQVR
-435 ERGRHT
+435 DGEQVPVSLVWRRDCVRGRMPMFVIGYGAYE
-441 QISVIE
+441 ISS
-447 DNVLVEHY
+447 DPAFS
-455 VSDIQEVATVGNI
+455 VSR
-468 YLGRV
+468 L
-473 QNVLPSMEAAFVDIG
+473 SMLD
-488 QARNGVLYAG
+488 RGVLYVVPHVRGGGEMGRAWYEMGRRRNKKHTFEDFIDVTAAIQDCGLADRARTVANGGSAG
-498 EVNWDATRLEGQP
+498 GLLMGAVANMAPERFAGIEADVPFVDALTTILDPTLPLTVTEWDEW
-511 RRIELAFKSGDPVL
+511 GDPL
-525 VQVTKDPIG
+525 HDAETYRYMKTYTPYENAPAPG
-534 HKGARLTSQVTLA
+534 EGGARWPDGTPVTAFPKIFVTTSMNDSRVMVVEPLKWVARLQAAGLDAIIKIEAEAGHGGTSGRYAQWKEICYENAWVLA
-547 GRFLVLVPSGG
+547 
-558 MTGVSRKLSDRERN
+558 
-572 RLKSIVS
+572 
-579 KIAPKDMGVIIR
+579 AMG
-591 TAAEG
+591 
-596 ASEEAIAKD
+596 
-605 LEGLTNQWAEIQ
+605 
-617 RKREEFLHGKRPKL
+617 
-631 LQGEPDV
+631 
-638 AIRVV
+638 
-643 RDIFNDDFNKM
+643 
-654 IVEGDGVY
+654 
-662 HRIEEYLDHMAPD
+662 IEE
-675 LHNKLERWD
+675 
-684 PEEHGGKDVFDRWQ
+684 
-698 IDSQLRKGMERQV
+698 
-711 YLPSGGSIVIDRTEA
+711 
-726 MTTIDVNTG
+726 
-735 RFIGKGKSLEET
+735 
-747 VTRCNL
+747 
-753 EASEEIAR
+753 
-761 QLRLRDIGGMVMIDY
+761 
-776 VDMVMPANR
+776 
-785 DLVLRRLV
+785 
-793 ECLARDRTKHQ
+793 
-804 VAEVTSLGLVQ
+804 
-815 MTRKRIGQGLV
+815 
-826 EAFSEECP
+826 
-834 ECKGRGFI
+834 
-842 VHDEPTISAEFD
+842 
-854 DPYAM
+854 
-859 KGGDPFVRTN
+859 
-869 KHGHGT
+869 
-875 PEVHAPKGSSA
+875 
-886 AVKAK
+886 
-891 LAQIAAA
+891 
-898 AVAANVAAEAEESV
+898 
-912 EAPAADTTEETAKVD
+912 
-927 VAVESTVESAA
+927 
-938 ESAGNAGDTERVEQV
+938 
-953 EGEVIDD
+953 
-960 AEQSADDA
+960 
-968 AAVTVEDAAEES
+968 

>member
-1 MHVFP
+1 MSLFTQKVDVKGDRFGSVNDSFYARVFCAKGQGRRKKGQIAGDKCPLLRRSWDVKGDRWEPVDVPFYAKIARGGCAGIISGLMTDMHVFP
-6 KPPEAKQVPSVR
+6 KPPEAKQVPSAR

-33 DKDSA
+33 DKASA

-115 PEINANDAPGVI
+115 PEINADDAPGVI

-156 GTWLLFGVDTSG
+156 GTWLLFGVDTTG
-168 DEQYDF
+168 NEQYDF
-174 RIRNLDTGEQLPD
+174 RIRNLNTGEQLPD
-187 ELDGLAAACFTPDG
+187 ELNGLAAACFTPDG

-224 EPVERDVIVY
+224 EPVECDVIVY

-274 EGEFQA
+274 EGEFQP

-307 PVAIVYHNLANP
+307 PIAIVYHNLANP
-319 NFEIDVIDMSAA
+319 NFEIDVIDMSTA

-417 AQDFLARRENVDR
+417 AQDFLARRPWQFAEVNVPELDGDWDGASDDDAVNPPQLKDFGGSSAR
-430 LMVVR
+430 LYSIGTAGNPSYEAPRMRYMVTSYTRPGELREFDPRTGEDVLLKRANVLGSFDARDYVERRIWVPVR
-435 ERGRHT
+435 DGEQVPVSLVWRRDCVRGRMPMFVIGYGAYE
-441 QISVIE
+441 ISS
-447 DNVLVEHY
+447 DPAFS
-455 VSDIQEVATVGNI
+455 VSR
-468 YLGRV
+468 L
-473 QNVLPSMEAAFVDIG
+473 SMLD
-488 QARNGVLYAG
+488 RGVLYVVPHVRGGGEMGRAWYEMGRRRNKKHTFEDFIDVTAAIQDCGLADRTRTVANGGSAG
-498 EVNWDATRLEGQP
+498 GLLMGAVANMAPERFAGIEADVPFVDALTTILDPTLPLTVTEWDEW
-511 RRIELAFKSGDPVL
+511 GDPL
-525 VQVTKDPIG
+525 HDAETYRYMKTYTPYENAPAPGENGGAWWPSGTPVTAFPKIFVTTSMNDSRVMVVEPL
-534 HKGARLTSQVTLA
+534 KWVARLQAA
-547 GRFLVLVPSGG
+547 GL
-558 MTGVSRKLSDRERN
+558 DA
-572 RLKSIVS
+572 II
-579 KIAPKDMGVIIR
+579 KIE
-591 TAAEG
+591 AEAG
-596 ASEEAIAKD
+596 
-605 LEGLTNQWAEIQ
+605 
-617 RKREEFLHGKRPKL
+617 
-631 LQGEPDV
+631 
-638 AIRVV
+638 
-643 RDIFNDDFNKM
+643 
-654 IVEGDGVY
+654 
-662 HRIEEYLDHMAPD
+662 
-675 LHNKLERWD
+675 
-684 PEEHGGKDVFDRWQ
+684 HGGTSGRYAQWKQ
-698 IDSQLRKGMERQV
+698 ICYENAWVLAAMG
-711 YLPSGGSIVIDRTEA
+711 IDE
-726 MTTIDVNTG
+726 
-735 RFIGKGKSLEET
+735 
-747 VTRCNL
+747 
-753 EASEEIAR
+753 
-761 QLRLRDIGGMVMIDY
+761 
-776 VDMVMPANR
+776 
-785 DLVLRRLV
+785 
-793 ECLARDRTKHQ
+793 
-804 VAEVTSLGLVQ
+804 
-815 MTRKRIGQGLV
+815 
-826 EAFSEECP
+826 
-834 ECKGRGFI
+834 
-842 VHDEPTISAEFD
+842 
-854 DPYAM
+854 
-859 KGGDPFVRTN
+859 
-869 KHGHGT
+869 
-875 PEVHAPKGSSA
+875 
-886 AVKAK
+886 
-891 LAQIAAA
+891 
-898 AVAANVAAEAEESV
+898 
-912 EAPAADTTEETAKVD
+912 
-927 VAVESTVESAA
+927 
-938 ESAGNAGDTERVEQV
+938 
-953 EGEVIDD
+953 
-960 AEQSADDA
+960 
-968 AAVTVEDAAEES
+968 

>member
-115 PEINANDAPGVI
+115 PEINDNDAPGVI

-132 ILDANTEAEGHDF
+132 LLDANTEPEGHDF

-417 AQDFLARRENVDR
+417 AQDFLARRPWQFAEVNVPELDGDWDGASDDAAVNPPQLKDFEGSSAR
-430 LMVVR
+430 LYSIGTAGNPSYEAPRMRYMVTGYTRPGELREFDPRTGEDVLLKRANVLGSFDARDYVERRIWVQVR
-435 ERGRHT
+435 DGEQVPVSLVWRRDCVRGRMPMFVIGYGAYE
-441 QISVIE
+441 ISS
-447 DNVLVEHY
+447 DPAFS
-455 VSDIQEVATVGNI
+455 VSR
-468 YLGRV
+468 L
-473 QNVLPSMEAAFVDIG
+473 SMLD
-488 QARNGVLYAG
+488 RGVLYVVPHVRGGGEMGRAWYEMGRRRNKKHTFEDFIDVTAAIQDCGLADRARTVANGGSAG
-498 EVNWDATRLEGQP
+498 GLLMGAVANMAPERFAGIEADVPFVDALTTILDPTLPLTVTEWDEW
-511 RRIELAFKSGDPVL
+511 GDPL
-525 VQVTKDPIG
+525 HDAETYRYMKTYTPYENAPAPG
-534 HKGARLTSQVTLA
+534 EGGARWPDGTPVTAFPKIFVTTSMNDSRVMVVEPLKWVARLQAAGLDAIIKIEAEAGHGGTSGRYAQWKQICYENAWVLA
-547 GRFLVLVPSGG
+547 
-558 MTGVSRKLSDRERN
+558 
-572 RLKSIVS
+572 
-579 KIAPKDMGVIIR
+579 AMG
-591 TAAEG
+591 
-596 ASEEAIAKD
+596 
-605 LEGLTNQWAEIQ
+605 
-617 RKREEFLHGKRPKL
+617 
-631 LQGEPDV
+631 
-638 AIRVV
+638 
-643 RDIFNDDFNKM
+643 
-654 IVEGDGVY
+654 
-662 HRIEEYLDHMAPD
+662 IEE
-675 LHNKLERWD
+675 
-684 PEEHGGKDVFDRWQ
+684 
-698 IDSQLRKGMERQV
+698 
-711 YLPSGGSIVIDRTEA
+711 
-726 MTTIDVNTG
+726 
-735 RFIGKGKSLEET
+735 
-747 VTRCNL
+747 
-753 EASEEIAR
+753 
-761 QLRLRDIGGMVMIDY
+761 
-776 VDMVMPANR
+776 
-785 DLVLRRLV
+785 
-793 ECLARDRTKHQ
+793 
-804 VAEVTSLGLVQ
+804 
-815 MTRKRIGQGLV
+815 
-826 EAFSEECP
+826 
-834 ECKGRGFI
+834 
-842 VHDEPTISAEFD
+842 
-854 DPYAM
+854 
-859 KGGDPFVRTN
+859 
-869 KHGHGT
+869 
-875 PEVHAPKGSSA
+875 
-886 AVKAK
+886 
-891 LAQIAAA
+891 
-898 AVAANVAAEAEESV
+898 
-912 EAPAADTTEETAKVD
+912 
-927 VAVESTVESAA
+927 
-938 ESAGNAGDTERVEQV
+938 
-953 EGEVIDD
+953 
-960 AEQSADDA
+960 
-968 AAVTVEDAAEES
+968 

>member
-307 PVAIVYHNLANP
+307 PIAIVYHNLANP

-359 GASAMPVGTP
+359 GASAKPVGTP

-417 AQDFLARRENVDR
+417 AQDFLARRPWQFAEVNVPELDGDWDGASDDVAVNPPQLKDFEGSSAR
-430 LMVVR
+430 LYSIGTAGNPSYEAPRMRYMVTGYTRPGELREFDPRTGEDVLLKRANVLGSFDARDYVERRIWVQVR
-435 ERGRHT
+435 DGEQVPVSLVWRRDCVRGRMPMFVIGYGAYE
-441 QISVIE
+441 ISS
-447 DNVLVEHY
+447 DPAFS
-455 VSDIQEVATVGNI
+455 VSR
-468 YLGRV
+468 L
-473 QNVLPSMEAAFVDIG
+473 SMLD
-488 QARNGVLYAG
+488 RGVLYVVPHVRGGGEMGRAWYEMGRRRNKKHTFEDFIDVTAAIQDCGLADRARTVANGGSAG
-498 EVNWDATRLEGQP
+498 GLLMGAVANMAPERFAGIEADVPFVDALTTILDPTLPLTVTEWDEW
-511 RRIELAFKSGDPVL
+511 GDPL
-525 VQVTKDPIG
+525 HDAETYRYMKTYTPYENAPAPG
-534 HKGARLTSQVTLA
+534 EGGARWPDGTPVTAFPKIFVTTSMNDSRVMVVEPLKWVARLQAAGLDAIIKIEAEAGHGGTSGRYAQWKQICYENAWVLA
-547 GRFLVLVPSGG
+547 
-558 MTGVSRKLSDRERN
+558 
-572 RLKSIVS
+572 
-579 KIAPKDMGVIIR
+579 AMG
-591 TAAEG
+591 
-596 ASEEAIAKD
+596 
-605 LEGLTNQWAEIQ
+605 
-617 RKREEFLHGKRPKL
+617 
-631 LQGEPDV
+631 
-638 AIRVV
+638 
-643 RDIFNDDFNKM
+643 
-654 IVEGDGVY
+654 
-662 HRIEEYLDHMAPD
+662 IEE
-675 LHNKLERWD
+675 
-684 PEEHGGKDVFDRWQ
+684 
-698 IDSQLRKGMERQV
+698 
-711 YLPSGGSIVIDRTEA
+711 
-726 MTTIDVNTG
+726 
-735 RFIGKGKSLEET
+735 
-747 VTRCNL
+747 
-753 EASEEIAR
+753 
-761 QLRLRDIGGMVMIDY
+761 
-776 VDMVMPANR
+776 
-785 DLVLRRLV
+785 
-793 ECLARDRTKHQ
+793 
-804 VAEVTSLGLVQ
+804 
-815 MTRKRIGQGLV
+815 
-826 EAFSEECP
+826 
-834 ECKGRGFI
+834 
-842 VHDEPTISAEFD
+842 
-854 DPYAM
+854 
-859 KGGDPFVRTN
+859 
-869 KHGHGT
+869 
-875 PEVHAPKGSSA
+875 
-886 AVKAK
+886 
-891 LAQIAAA
+891 
-898 AVAANVAAEAEESV
+898 
-912 EAPAADTTEETAKVD
+912 
-927 VAVESTVESAA
+927 
-938 ESAGNAGDTERVEQV
+938 
-953 EGEVIDD
+953 
-960 AEQSADDA
+960 
-968 AAVTVEDAAEES
+968 

>member
-6 KPPEAKQVPSVR
+6 KPPEAKQVPSAR

-46 ENAYTSART
+46 ENAYTAART

-132 ILDANTEAEGHDF
+132 ILDANIEAEGHDF

-156 GTWLLFGVDTSG
+156 GTWLLFGVDTTG
-168 DEQYDF
+168 NEQYDF
-174 RIRNLDTGEQLPD
+174 RIRNLNTGEQLPD
-187 ELDGLAAACFTPDG
+187 ELNGLAAACFTPDG

-274 EGEFQA
+274 EGEFQP

-307 PVAIVYHNLANP
+307 PIAIVYHNLANP
-319 NFEIDVIDMSAA
+319 NFEIDVIDMSTA

-369 YDDATNPQI
+369 YDDAANPQI

-411 MSKQQA
+411 MAKQQA
-417 AQDFLARRENVDR
+417 AQDFLARRPWQFAEVNVPELDGDWDGASDDDAVNPSQLKDFEGSSAR
-430 LMVVR
+430 LYSIGTAGNPSYEAPRMRYMVTSYTRPGELR
-435 ERGRHT
+435 EFDPRTG
-441 QISVIE
+441 E
-447 DNVLVEHY
+447 DMLLKRANVLGSFDARDYVERRIWVPVRDGEQMP
-455 VSDIQEVATVGNI
+455 VSLVWRRD
-468 YLGRV
+468 RV
-473 QNVLPSMEAAFVDIG
+473 CAQMPMFVIGYGAYEISSDPAFSVSRLSMLD
-488 QARNGVLYAG
+488 RGVLYVVPHVRGGGEMGRAWYEMGRRLNKKHTFEDFIDVTAAIQDCGLADRARTVANGGSAG
-498 EVNWDATRLEGQP
+498 GLLMGAVANMAPERFAGIEADVPFVDALTTILDPTLPLTVTEWDEW
-511 RRIELAFKSGDPVL
+511 GDPL
-525 VQVTKDPIG
+525 HDAETYRYMKTYTPYENAPAPG
-534 HKGARLTSQVTLA
+534 EGGARWPDGTPVTAFPKIFVTTSMNDSRVMVVEPLKWVARLQAA
-547 GRFLVLVPSGG
+547 GL
-558 MTGVSRKLSDRERN
+558 DA
-572 RLKSIVS
+572 II
-579 KIAPKDMGVIIR
+579 KIE
-591 TAAEG
+591 AEAG
-596 ASEEAIAKD
+596 
-605 LEGLTNQWAEIQ
+605 
-617 RKREEFLHGKRPKL
+617 
-631 LQGEPDV
+631 
-638 AIRVV
+638 
-643 RDIFNDDFNKM
+643 
-654 IVEGDGVY
+654 
-662 HRIEEYLDHMAPD
+662 
-675 LHNKLERWD
+675 
-684 PEEHGGKDVFDRWQ
+684 HGGTSGRYAQWKQ
-698 IDSQLRKGMERQV
+698 ICYENAWVLAAMG
-711 YLPSGGSIVIDRTEA
+711 IDE
-726 MTTIDVNTG
+726 
-735 RFIGKGKSLEET
+735 
-747 VTRCNL
+747 
-753 EASEEIAR
+753 
-761 QLRLRDIGGMVMIDY
+761 
-776 VDMVMPANR
+776 
-785 DLVLRRLV
+785 
-793 ECLARDRTKHQ
+793 
-804 VAEVTSLGLVQ
+804 
-815 MTRKRIGQGLV
+815 
-826 EAFSEECP
+826 
-834 ECKGRGFI
+834 
-842 VHDEPTISAEFD
+842 
-854 DPYAM
+854 
-859 KGGDPFVRTN
+859 
-869 KHGHGT
+869 
-875 PEVHAPKGSSA
+875 
-886 AVKAK
+886 
-891 LAQIAAA
+891 
-898 AVAANVAAEAEESV
+898 
-912 EAPAADTTEETAKVD
+912 
-927 VAVESTVESAA
+927 
-938 ESAGNAGDTERVEQV
+938 
-953 EGEVIDD
+953 
-960 AEQSADDA
+960 
-968 AAVTVEDAAEES
+968 